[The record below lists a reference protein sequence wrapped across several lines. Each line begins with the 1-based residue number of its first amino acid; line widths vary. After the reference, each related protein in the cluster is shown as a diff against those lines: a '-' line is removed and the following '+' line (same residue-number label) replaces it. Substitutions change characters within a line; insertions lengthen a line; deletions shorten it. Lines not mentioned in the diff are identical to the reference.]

1 MARCSLRWE
10 SLVGTAGCRTTTGRS
25 AGPKN
30 VGVEWCHFQFPY
42 YIYTRVR
49 CYLIHTHTNRC
60 PFNDAAGGRSMLHLE
75 GPTPSPAAPFLTH
88 PRPADAAGPKNAGVK
103 WCHFSFSINI
113 YTRVRC

>member
-49 CYLIHTHTNRC
+49 CYLIHTHTNR
-60 PFNDAAGGRSMLHLE
+60 PTLRPGGIDLSGDSL
-75 GPTPSPAAPFLTH
+75 SPYSDCRLSATMGQVMRQKN
-88 PRPADAAGPKNAGVK
+88 PRD
-103 WCHFSFSINI
+103 
-113 YTRVRC
+113 R